1 MQIWFI
7 RKIKLPE
14 KTEKL
19 KVERNAVILS
29 HNYQPGEIQDLADFC
44 GDSADRIKM
53 DETEKKSVGIVETQ
67 TMLVVEQ
74 DKPLQLECGKTLGP
88 IDVAYETYGKLN
100 EAGDNA
106 ILICHALS
114 GSAHIAG
121 LNNPDDAKPGW
132 WEVMVGP
139 GKSIDTNKY
148 FVICSN
154 FLGGCSGTTG
164 PSSVNPETGKAYGLE
179 FPIIT
184 IADMVRV
191 QKLLLD
197 KLGIKQLL
205 ACVGGSIGGMQ
216 VLQWS
221 IDYPEF
227 VKAAIPI
234 ATTTHL
240 GAQSIAFDAVGRN
253 AILADPNFAG
263 GQYTPEKGPDG
274 GLGIARMIG
283 HITYLSEHGMRE
295 KFGRELRNADSYSYD
310 LNSEFSVETYL
321 DHQGQSFVERFD
333 ANSYLYITKAAD
345 YFDLKKSGNGS
356 LSEAFANTSCRF
368 LVISFASDWLFTP
381 QQSEEIIN
389 ALAATDKDV
398 SYCNI
403 DSPSGH
409 DAFLLEHEKLG
420 LLIGSFLEAT
430 YYQAT
435 NPGKYIFKDFQC
447 QHTAESLKHAT
458 RARID
463 YELIE
468 SLIEPRS
475 CVLDVGCGDGEL
487 LARLIADKNIT
498 AKSVELDQELVIHC
512 IRRGL
517 STIHRDIEQGLG
529 QYANDSFDYAI
540 LSQTLQTVKE
550 PEKVFAELLRVAKKV
565 IVSFPNF
572 AHWRC
577 RAQLFFGGN
586 APVTKQL
593 PFEWCNTPNIHCLSL
608 KDFEQFCKRLAI
620 KIEKKIPLIKRRL
633 SPVRFAPNL
642 LAEQVI
648 YVTSKE

>member
-1 MQIWFI
+1 MT
-7 RKIKLPE
+7 
-14 KTEKL
+14 KTQE
-19 KVERNAVILS
+19 N
-29 HNYQPGEIQDLADFC
+29 
-44 GDSADRIKM
+44 
-53 DETEKKSVGIVETQ
+53 SVGIVQ
-67 TMLVVEQ
+67 TKTIRVVQQ
-74 DKPLQLECGKTLGP
+74 DKPLELECGETLAP
-88 IDVAYETYGKLN
+88 IDVAYETYGRLN
-100 EAGDNA
+100 EAGDNV

-114 GSAHIAG
+114 GNAHVAG
-121 LNNPDDAKPGW
+121 LNSPEDNKPGW
-132 WEVMVGP
+132 WDIMVGP
-139 GKSIDTNKY
+139 GKCIDTSKY

-164 PSSVNPETGKAYGLE
+164 PGSTNPATGKPYGLD

-184 IADMVRV
+184 IADMVKV

-205 ACVGGSIGGMQ
+205 ACVGGSLGGMQ
-216 VLQWS
+216 VLQWA
-221 IDYPEF
+221 IEYPDF
-227 VKAAIPI
+227 VKAAIPV

-240 GAQSIAFDAVGRN
+240 SAQSIAFDAVGRN
-253 AILADPNFAG
+253 AILADPNFADG
-263 GQYTPEKGPDG
+263 RYTADKSPDE
-274 GLGIARMIG
+274 GLSIARMIG
-283 HITYLSEHGMRE
+283 HITYLSEQGMRE
-295 KFGRELRNADSYSYD
+295 KFGRDLRNADSYSYD
-310 LNSEFSVETYL
+310 FNSEFAVETYL
-321 DHQGQSFVERFD
+321 DYQGQSFVERFD

-345 YFDLKKSGNGS
+345 YFDLKKGKGC

-381 QQSEEIIN
+381 AQSEEIIN

-420 LLIGSFLEAT
+420 LLISSFLEAT
-430 YYQAT
+430 YYQIT

-447 QHTAESLKHAT
+447 QHTAESVKHST

-468 SLIEPRS
+468 SLIEPES
-475 CVLDVGCGDGEL
+475 SVLDVGCGDGEL
-487 LARLIADKNIT
+487 LARLIEDKNIA
-498 AKSVELDQELVIHC
+498 AKSVELNQELVIHC

-517 STIHRDIEQGLG
+517 STIHRDIERGLA
-529 QYANDSFDYAI
+529 QYADGSFDYAI

-550 PEKVFAELLRVAKKV
+550 PEKAFRELLRVAKKV

-577 RAQLFFGGN
+577 RAQLFFTGN

-593 PFEWCNTPNIHCLSL
+593 PFDWYNTPNIHCLSL
-608 KDFEQFCKRLAI
+608 KDFDRFCEKLGA
-620 KIEKKIPLIKRRL
+620 KIEKRIPLIKRRL
-633 SPVRFAPNL
+633 SPIRFAPNL